1 LELKT
6 YLYIVNHLRRKNNNT
21 INYKVNEKLQTVTL
35 DQVMTLKDNVKI
47 DQMYIGLT
55 YDIIFLLIV
64 IGLLVLIQMN

>member
-1 LELKT
+1 MELKT